1 MEKIKSKRETL
12 LFRGHVNSPFSS
24 CSSTWRD
31 WSFSKARIREAK
43 EHHLVSLSG
52 VHLQVVKGAPCRA
65 GWIRCFT
72 DFPSSS
78 PSLLLSQSVNE
89 NNSLNQTFGSCLSH
103 VWIGAIRGKAAF
115 LQTRESGNVLTQE
128 PRYHPP
134 PLSITRTPH
143 PCVQVSSHSTEL
155 CPRFHTP
162 ASAELS
168 TWFRATFPDL
178 GAQGEHFRFH
188 KRSAAVVS
196 QKMKKYSPHD
206 KQ

>member
-134 PLSITRTPH
+134 LLSIPPARPTRVCRFLATAQSCAPGSTPLPVLNCQH
-143 PCVQVSSHSTEL
+143 GSGPPSRT
-155 CPRFHTP
+155 
-162 ASAELS
+162 
-168 TWFRATFPDL
+168 
-178 GAQGEHFRFH
+178 
-188 KRSAAVVS
+188 
-196 QKMKKYSPHD
+196 
-206 KQ
+206 